1 LFSFD
6 LREITILFL
15 LTNKLTQSKH
25 NLGHHESLEGIK
37 DRCCCTDGVC
47 GLGRGRECGWNS
59 GRSLGRRGEGV
70 SVRLKEGVVGSLEG
84 WVVEGESVD
93 ASEGTAVAGIS
104 LQLVKVGSKDWVSVG
119 IQGVSQ

>member
-1 LFSFD
+1 
-6 LREITILFL
+6 
-15 LTNKLTQSKH
+15 
-25 NLGHHESLEGIK
+25 
-37 DRCCCTDGVC
+37 
-47 GLGRGRECGWNS
+47 
-59 GRSLGRRGEGV
+59 V